1 MTARDCVRFAP
12 MLGARPGE
20 LSAAEEAAFHA
31 HLAGCEACQGRLADA
46 AATEGLLAQAL
57 LDEAARVDFAPFVDQ
72 VMARVERPRGLR
84 GALRWVRRHKAVA
97 AFTALAPTLAGLGL
111 ILYLSGNGR
120 DAGPRAGDV
129 EVISEERAAVVLTTA
144 EGPVVLLG
152 DPVKPEGS

>member
-20 LSAAEEAAFHA
+20 LSAAEEAALHA
-31 HLAGCEACQGRLADA
+31 HLAGCDACQGRLADA

-57 LDEAARVDFAPFVDQ
+57 LDEAARVDFAPLVDQ

-111 ILYLSGNGR
+111 ILYLSGAGR
-120 DAGPRAGDV
+120 DSGPRAGDV